1 MSPRPH
7 STPAPIQELRGHCQ
21 SIISRIFQETGCGRI
36 EIHCRRIEPKKLY
49 HFILRSHPDYD
60 YYISNEELKEWRPN
74 KSSFLNSTQASVLEL
89 PDLCEYF
96 LFRICQETG
105 YGIVEI
111 DCTPKEQK
119 KCHEVLL
126 RWSPSYR
133 WEVS

>member
-7 STPAPIQELRGHCQ
+7 STPAPIEELRGHCK
-21 SIISRIFQETGCGRI
+21 SIICRIVQETGCGRI
-36 EIHCRRIEPKKLY
+36 EIRCRRIESKKLY
-49 HFILRSHPDYD
+49 HFILRGHPDCD
-60 YYISNEELKEWRPN
+60 YYISDEELKEWRPN
-74 KSSFLNSTQASVLEL
+74 KSSSLNSTKASVVEL

-96 LFRICQETG
+96 LFQICQETG
-105 YGIVEI
+105 KGIVEI
-111 DCTPKEQK
+111 DCKPKEQK